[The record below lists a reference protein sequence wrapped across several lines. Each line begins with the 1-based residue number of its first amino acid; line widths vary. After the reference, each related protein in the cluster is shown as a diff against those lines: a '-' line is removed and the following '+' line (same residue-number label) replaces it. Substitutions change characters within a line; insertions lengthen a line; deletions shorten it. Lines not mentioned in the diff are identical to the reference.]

1 MSWSCFSFKKDNDL
15 SQEPPSYDTHLVDE
29 KTELN
34 LAFKKLEENQYIL
47 LHEKQELSESF
58 TDLCVKYT
66 KLLERVEKIE
76 NKAIACFEIDRW
88 TNPANCVCSTRGGS
102 EPITHLDCD
111 CFGCLLIRT
120 QYPTFDRTSGSTH
133 PHLCPSGNGI
143 CPLDSNCTCLNREH
157 RQNYFHTIELG
168 IIKGRDL
175 ELSKTQIELMQEY
188 RIAGMEHAKH
198 RKSYYIVVMTNRCE
212 YGWTLVQNCTRKD
225 GIDIFQYKGI
235 GGIIYDATI
244 DDLFTLDKKTS
255 QYKKFI

>member
-1 MSWSCFSFKKDNDL
+1 MSWSCFSFKKDDDL

-29 KTELN
+29 KVDLN
-34 LAFKKLEENQYIL
+34 LAIKKLEEKQYIL
-47 LHEKQELSESF
+47 LQEKQELSDSF
-58 TDLCVKYT
+58 TALCMEHT

-88 TNPANCVCSTRGGS
+88 TNPANCVCSVMGGS

-111 CFGCLLIRT
+111 CFGCLLIRK
-120 QYPTFDRTSGSTH
+120 QYPTFDPTSHSYIPETR
-133 PHLCPSGNGI
+133 PSGNGI
-143 CPLDSNCTCLNREH
+143 CPLDSECTCLNREH
-157 RQNYFHTIELG
+157 RQKYFHTIELG

-188 RIAGMEHAKH
+188 RIAGMEYAKH

-212 YGWTLVQNCTRKD
+212 YGCTVVQNCTRKD

-244 DDLFTLDKKTS
+244 DDLFTYDKKTR